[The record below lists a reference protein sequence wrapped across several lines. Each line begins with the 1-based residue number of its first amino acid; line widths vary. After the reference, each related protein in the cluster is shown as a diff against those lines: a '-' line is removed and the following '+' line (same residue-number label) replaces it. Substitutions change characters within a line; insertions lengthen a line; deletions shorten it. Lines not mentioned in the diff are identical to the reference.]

1 MSSVLKR
8 DSSLGTMSA
17 SYDSLEVT
25 ESSFRDQM
33 LESLVPFFLG
43 WATSCPIHTLESQP

>member
-8 DSSLGTMSA
+8 DSSLGTMRA

-25 ESSFRDQM
+25 ESSFGDQM
-33 LESLVPFFLG
+33 LESLVPCFLG
-43 WATSCPIHTLESQP
+43 WDASHPIYALES